1 MRRPLPE
8 SDGVHANMTP
18 MIDVVFLL
26 IIFFMLV
33 AQLSRERTLELDLP
47 SFDQRQSIPIT
58 SDSQLVINVAPDD
71 DLTPW
76 RIAHLA
82 FSDNAQGRRR
92 LAEVLQHARR
102 RQPDLQVLIRADRV
116 EHYDRVHPLMEA
128 VAEAGV
134 TEVGLVTIPP
144 ER

>member
-1 MRRPLPE
+1 
-8 SDGVHANMTP
+8 MTP

-33 AQLSRERTLELDLP
+33 AQLSRERTITLDLP
-47 SFDQRQSIPIT
+47 SFEHRQSIPIT
-58 SDSQLVINVAPDD
+58 SESQLVINVAPDD
-71 DLTPW
+71 EVVPW

-82 FSDNAQGRRR
+82 FDDSADGRRR

-102 RQPDLQVLIRADRV
+102 RMPDISVLIRADRV
-116 EHYDRVHPLMEA
+116 ERYDRVQPLMAA
-128 VAEAGV
+128 VADAGI

-144 ER
+144 DRQ

>member
-8 SDGVHANMTP
+8 SRGLHANMTP

-33 AQLSRERTLELDLP
+33 AQLSRERVIELDLP
-47 SFDQRQSIPIT
+47 SYEHRQSIPLT
-58 SDSQLVINVAPDD
+58 RESRLVINVAPDD
-71 DLTPW
+71 DIVPW

-82 FSDNAQGRRR
+82 FDDSPDGRRR

-102 RQPDLQVLIRADRV
+102 RQPDLGVLIRADRV
-116 EHYDRVHPLMEA
+116 ERYDRVQPLMAA
-128 VAEAGV
+128 VAEAGIS
-134 TEVGLVTIPP
+134 EVGLVTIPP
-144 ER
+144 DR